1 MYQQLMATGEAL
13 VVLCEHPLLMVLC
26 LGNFFLEV
34 RPLRRVGDLL
44 LCVYSVPTSS
54 SYIRFPTGAWY
65 TG

>member
-34 RPLRRVGDLL
+34 WPFRRVGGPITMCIYDEALP
-44 LCVYSVPTSS
+44 C
-54 SYIRFPTGAWY
+54 IGQCR
-65 TG
+65 